1 MAEYDARA
9 NELEARYAEEYRQ
22 AIDRETRGAP
32 PIVHA
37 SWIRLQTG
45 LEVYAGWR
53 DRALAEGIAL
63 LEPDSGATAAGHQE
77 RWASH
82 FQRMGAEAYTQLND
96 LGEDAD
102 AALQAW
108 VTVIYVQET
117 LFFGQLSK
125 FTLARVAGQI
135 REWMREVEQES
146 GTLEDK
152 WRELAGL
159 DERADAEIAALRVQ
173 FLRELEAAVANLL
186 GWGRKVEAVTKE
198 VVKGGAEY
206 DDKSSPDPSFGP
218 LVVAGI
224 TTVDHLQTHFDVFV
238 QEAQRL
244 YDDETPLHAIFE
256 GLRERTGAYYAT
268 MEEAS
273 EAAFDEACRE
283 SMDRAAQ
290 CPTDAQREDARKF
303 LESAS
308 REVEPL
314 LSEHKT
320 AFDTFYDRF
329 DGRFLGEVSDQTAE
343 FLADQEFFNKFWK
356 EFEGTRVPEAIQQVL
371 ADIERAQGVPM
382 DGLEEETRAMLRT
395 YFEEKLEPHKD
406 RLRSYDSNF
415 FRRLY
420 DVTGMGVKLAFDK
433 FKRTPGH
440 EK

>member
-1 MAEYDARA
+1 
-9 NELEARYAEEYRQ
+9 
-22 AIDRETRGAP
+22 
-32 PIVHA
+32 
-37 SWIRLQTG
+37 
-45 LEVYAGWR
+45 
-53 DRALAEGIAL
+53 
-63 LEPDSGATAAGHQE
+63 
-77 RWASH
+77 
-82 FQRMGAEAYTQLND
+82 MGAEAYTQLND

-117 LFFGQLSK
+117 LFFGQLSQ
-125 FTLARVAGQI
+125 FTLARAAGQI
-135 REWMREVEQES
+135 REWMREVERES
-146 GTLEDK
+146 GALEDK

-224 TTVDHLQTHFDVFV
+224 TTVDHLQTHFDVFM
-238 QEAQRL
+238 QAAQRL

-303 LESAS
+303 FESAS
-308 REVEPL
+308 RDVEPL